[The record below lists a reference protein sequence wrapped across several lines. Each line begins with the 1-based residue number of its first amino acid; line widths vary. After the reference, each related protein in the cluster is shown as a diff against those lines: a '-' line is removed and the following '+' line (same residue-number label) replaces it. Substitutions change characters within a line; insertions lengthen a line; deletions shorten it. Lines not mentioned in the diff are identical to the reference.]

1 MVGLLSGLFSI
12 TVCSWPSVP
21 YEPLAG
27 TIAMM
32 SGSVKERM
40 MMTADLVL
48 TDSTADLWRLVFSD
62 VILLSFTT
70 INKASK
76 GLEGKLKDYSS
87 LFFLNEDNL

>member
-1 MVGLLSGLFSI
+1 MGLLSGLFSI

-27 TIAMM
+27 TIGVM

-40 MMTADLVL
+40 MMRAELVL
-48 TDSTADLWRLVFSD
+48 TGSTADLLVFSD

-76 GLEGKLKDYSS
+76 GLEGKVKDFRS
-87 LFFLNEDNL
+87 FF